1 MINVLASITVKPT
14 HVDEFIK
21 IFKANIPNVLDED
34 GCIEYAA
41 TVDFKTDLPIQETNA
56 NVVTIIEK
64 WQSYEHL
71 QAHFKAPHMLAYKAE
86 VADMV
91 ENLSLK
97 VLENA

>member
-1 MINVLASITVKPT
+1 MINVLASITVKPSHT
-14 HVDEFIK
+14 AEFIE
-21 IFKANIPNVLDED
+21 IFKANIPAVLNED

-41 TVDFKTDLPIQETNA
+41 TVDFKTDLPIQEINA

-64 WQSYEHL
+64 WESYAHL
-71 QAHFKAPHMLAYKAE
+71 QAHFKAPHMLVYKAK

-91 ENLSLK
+91 ESLSLK